1 MVLSIFM
8 AVINPGSVCTLE
20 EAMPGKTLGELLDT
34 PITLHEFKC
43 ALREKSVAFDEA
55 FLVTAIVQYTPFAWA
70 GFHFW

>member
-1 MVLSIFM
+1 
-8 AVINPGSVCTLE
+8 
-20 EAMPGKTLGELLDT
+20 MPGKTLGELLDT